1 MRWKAFFVVAKRPS
15 ACYDTSIGALIFRN
29 LRENTA
35 AALFPPFSTNT
46 INSAKK
52 QEGYDMPYIMALDQ
66 GTTSSRCILFD
77 REGNIAASAQREF
90 RQYYPQPGY
99 VEHDA
104 EEIWTSQLAV
114 AREAMARL
122 GVTYRDIAAIGITNQ
137 RETTIVWDRAT
148 GKPICPAIVWQ
159 CRRTAD
165 YCAALEKEGLV
176 GFFRE
181 RTGLVLDPY
190 FSGTKLR
197 WIFDNI
203 EGAYDRACRGELAF
217 GTVDSW
223 LIYRL
228 TGGRIHA
235 TDYTNASR
243 TLLYNIHTLDWDE
256 EILARLD
263 IPRAV
268 LPEVRPSSGLFGES
282 DPALFGGPI
291 PITGAAGDQHAALFG
306 QACFHAGDVKNTYGT
321 GGFLLMNTGD
331 KPVNSRQGLLTT
343 IAWGFDGGVTYA
355 LEGSVFVAGAA
366 IQWLRDELRLI
377 DSAPESEYYASQ
389 VDSTGGVYVVPA
401 FTGLGAPYWNA
412 YARGAIL
419 GITRGTNRNHIIRAT
434 LESIAYQTEDVL
446 RAMRADIDFPL
457 GSLRADGGASANN
470 LLMQFQADISSARVL
485 RPTCIETTAL
495 GAAYLAGLAV
505 GYFRDLEEIARIWQC
520 QREFQ
525 PQMDAAARDALLE
538 GWHSAVKRV
547 L

>member
-1 MRWKAFFVVAKRPS
+1 MR
-15 ACYDTSIGALIFRN
+15 
-29 LRENTA
+29 
-35 AALFPPFSTNT
+35 
-46 INSAKK
+46 
-52 QEGYDMPYIMALDQ
+52 YIMALDQ

-77 REGNIAASAQREF
+77 REGNIASSAQREF
-90 RQYYPQPGY
+90 RQYYPHPGY

-104 EEIWTSQLAV
+104 LEIWDSQLTV

-122 GVTYRDIAAIGITNQ
+122 GVTNRDIAAIGITNQ
-137 RETTIVWDRAT
+137 RETTIVWDRKT
-148 GKPICPAIVWQ
+148 GDPICPAIVWQ

-165 YCAALEKEGLV
+165 YCAQLEREGLTN
-176 GFFRE
+176 FFRD
-181 RTGLVLDPY
+181 RTGLIIDPY

-197 WIFDNI
+197 WIFEHVD
-203 EGAYDRACRGELAF
+203 GAYERACRGELAF

-228 TGGRIHA
+228 TGGRVHA

-243 TLLYNIHTLDWDE
+243 TLLFNIHTLDWDD
-256 EILARLD
+256 EILSLFS

-268 LPEVRPSSGLFGES
+268 LPEVRASSGSFGQT

-291 PITGAAGDQHAALFG
+291 PIMGVAGDQHAALFG
-306 QACFHAGDVKNTYGT
+306 QVCFQPGDVKNTYGT

-331 KPVNSRQGLLTT
+331 KPVRSTQNLLTT
-343 IAWGFDGGVTYA
+343 IAWGFDGRVTYA

-366 IQWLRDELRLI
+366 IQWLRDELKLI
-377 DSAPESEYYASQ
+377 DSAPESEYYATR
-389 VDSTGGVYVVPA
+389 VDSSGGVYVVPA

-419 GITRGTNRNHIIRAT
+419 GITRGTSREHIIRAT

-446 RAMRADIDFPL
+446 RAMRGDVTFAL

-470 LLMQFQADISSARVL
+470 FLMQFQADISNTSVI
-485 RPTCIETTAL
+485 RPHCIETTAL
-495 GAAYLAGLAV
+495 GAAYLAGLSS
-505 GYFRDLEEIARIWQC
+505 GYYRDLDELSLVWQRD
-520 QREFQ
+520 REFA
-525 PQMDAAARDALLE
+525 PQMEGNTRAVLLN
-538 GWHSAVKRV
+538 GWHDAVRRV